1 MLRDTMTTMLR
12 ITSAGLLTLL
22 AQPSA
27 AQGATP
33 DLPTLARQVG
43 GAHRPDGPT
52 AKVEAF
58 TCQLELHLLDVSEK
72 NGGQANLDVAFLQQ
86 AREAPKKPRTF
97 IRYKVRGVDRAIRRG
112 FDRFGPWH
120 IQQGKPADLTAA
132 GAQRDLQSL
141 REHTNLARQLLRFL
155 SPEAVIESLEAP
167 TKVVDDK
174 LRIGRKSAAVY
185 SVSGRLSEFP
195 LMQRAGSDA
204 PAFVTIYVDKSS
216 KRLLGIDAWPIEDGA
231 SDRAR
236 GERIL
241 LSDLQLRDGLLVP
254 RTLRYLWR
262 DAAGKLRSH
271 STAKIITLDL
281 SPNLDA
287 KHFDRS

>member
-1 MLRDTMTTMLR
+1 MTTTLR
-12 ITSAGLLTLL
+12 ILSAGLLVLL
-22 AQPSA
+22 AQPAA
-27 AQGATP
+27 AQDATP
-33 DLPTLARQVG
+33 DIATLARQVG

-72 NGGQANLDVAFLQQ
+72 NGGQANLEVDFLQQ

>member
-1 MLRDTMTTMLR
+1 MTTTLR
-12 ITSAGLLTLL
+12 ILSAGLLVLL
-22 AQPSA
+22 AQPAA
-27 AQGATP
+27 AQDATP
-33 DLPTLARQVG
+33 DIATLARQVG

-72 NGGQANLDVAFLQQ
+72 NGGQANLEVDFLQQ

-132 GAQRDLQSL
+132 GAQRDLESL

-155 SPEAVIESLEAP
+155 SPEAVIGSLEAP
-167 TKVVDDK
+167 TQVSHEE

-185 SVSGRLSEFP
+185 GISGRLPEFP
-195 LMQRAGSDA
+195 WMQRAGSDA
-204 PAFVTIYVDKSS
+204 PAYVTIYVDKSS
-216 KRLLGIDAWPIEDGA
+216 KRLLGIDAWPVKDGVT
-231 SDRAR
+231 DRSR

-241 LSDLQLRDGLLVP
+241 LSDLQLRDGLLIP

-262 DAAGKLRSH
+262 NAAGKLRSH

-281 SPNLDA
+281 SPELDV

>member
-1 MLRDTMTTMLR
+1 MTTTLR
-12 ITSAGLLTLL
+12 ILSAGLLVLL
-22 AQPSA
+22 AQPAA
-27 AQGATP
+27 AQDATP
-33 DLPTLARQVG
+33 DIATLARQVG

-72 NGGQANLDVAFLQQ
+72 NGGQANLEVDFLQQ

-132 GAQRDLQSL
+132 GAQRDLESL

-155 SPEAVIESLEAP
+155 SPEAVIGSLEAP
-167 TKVVDDK
+167 TQVSHEA

-185 SVSGRLSEFP
+185 GISGRLPEFP
-195 LMQRAGSDA
+195 WMQRAGSDA
-204 PAFVTIYVDKSS
+204 PAYVTIYVDKSS
-216 KRLLGIDAWPIEDGA
+216 KRLLGIDAWPIKDGVT
-231 SDRAR
+231 DRSR

-241 LSDLQLRDGLLVP
+241 LSDLQLRDGLLIP

-262 DAAGKLRSH
+262 NAAGKLRSH

-281 SPNLDA
+281 SPELDV

>member
-1 MLRDTMTTMLR
+1 MTTTLR
-12 ITSAGLLTLL
+12 ILSAGLLVLL
-22 AQPSA
+22 AQPAA
-27 AQGATP
+27 AQDATP
-33 DLPTLARQVG
+33 DIATLARQVG

-72 NGGQANLDVAFLQQ
+72 NGGQANLEVDFLQQ

-132 GAQRDLQSL
+132 GAQRDLESL

-155 SPEAVIESLEAP
+155 SPEAVIGSLEAP
-167 TKVVDDK
+167 TQVSHEA

-185 SVSGRLSEFP
+185 GISGRLPAFP
-195 LMQRAGSDA
+195 WMQRAGSDA
-204 PAFVTIYVDKSS
+204 PAYVTIYVDKSS
-216 KRLLGIDAWPIEDGA
+216 KRLLGIDAWPVKDGVT
-231 SDRAR
+231 DRSR

-241 LSDLQLRDGLLVP
+241 LSDLQLRDGLLIP

-262 DAAGKLRSH
+262 NAAGKLRSH

-281 SPNLDA
+281 SPKLDV

>member
-1 MLRDTMTTMLR
+1 MTTTLR
-12 ITSAGLLTLL
+12 ILSAGLLVLL
-22 AQPSA
+22 AQPAA
-27 AQGATP
+27 AQDATP
-33 DLPTLARQVG
+33 DIATLARQVG

-72 NGGQANLDVAFLQQ
+72 NGGQANLEVDFLQQ

-132 GAQRDLQSL
+132 GAQRDLESL

-155 SPEAVIESLEAP
+155 SPEAVIGSLEAP
-167 TKVVDDK
+167 TQVSHEK

-185 SVSGRLSEFP
+185 GISGRLPEFP
-195 LMQRAGSDA
+195 WMQRAGSDA
-204 PAFVTIYVDKSS
+204 PAYVTIYVDKSS
-216 KRLLGIDAWPIEDGA
+216 KRLLGIDAWPVKDGVT
-231 SDRAR
+231 DRSR

-241 LSDLQLRDGLLVP
+241 LSDLQLRDGLLIP

-262 DAAGKLRSH
+262 NAAGKLRSH

-281 SPNLDA
+281 SPELDV

>member
-1 MLRDTMTTMLR
+1 MTTTLR
-12 ITSAGLLTLL
+12 ILSAGLLVLL
-22 AQPSA
+22 AQPAA
-27 AQGATP
+27 AQDATP
-33 DLPTLARQVG
+33 DIATLARQVG

-72 NGGQANLDVAFLQQ
+72 NGGQANLEVDFLQQ

-132 GAQRDLQSL
+132 GAQRDLESL

-155 SPEAVIESLEAP
+155 SPEAVIGSLEAP
-167 TKVVDDK
+167 TQVSHEA

-185 SVSGRLSEFP
+185 GISGRLPEFP
-195 LMQRAGSDA
+195 WMQRAGSDA
-204 PAFVTIYVDKSS
+204 PAYVTIYVDKSS
-216 KRLLGIDAWPIEDGA
+216 KRLLGIDAWPVKDGVT
-231 SDRAR
+231 DRSR

-241 LSDLQLRDGLLVP
+241 LSDLQLRDGLLIP

-262 DAAGKLRSH
+262 NAAGKLRSH

-281 SPNLDA
+281 SPELDV

>member
-1 MLRDTMTTMLR
+1 MTTTLR
-12 ITSAGLLTLL
+12 ILSAGLLVLL
-22 AQPSA
+22 AQPVA
-27 AQGATP
+27 AQDATP
-33 DLPTLARQVG
+33 DIATLARQVG

-72 NGGQANLDVAFLQQ
+72 NGGQANLEVDFLQQ

-132 GAQRDLQSL
+132 GAQRDLESL

-155 SPEAVIESLEAP
+155 SPEAVIGSLEAP
-167 TKVVDDK
+167 TQVSHEA

-185 SVSGRLSEFP
+185 GISGRLPAFP
-195 LMQRAGSDA
+195 WMQRAGSDA
-204 PAFVTIYVDKSS
+204 PAYVTIYVDKSS
-216 KRLLGIDAWPIEDGA
+216 KRLLGIDAWPVKDGVT
-231 SDRAR
+231 DRSR

-241 LSDLQLRDGLLVP
+241 LSDLQLRDGLLIP

-262 DAAGKLRSH
+262 NAAGKLRSH

-281 SPNLDA
+281 SPKLDV

>member
-1 MLRDTMTTMLR
+1 MTTTLR
-12 ITSAGLLTLL
+12 ILSAGLLVLL
-22 AQPSA
+22 AQPAA
-27 AQGATP
+27 AQDATP
-33 DLPTLARQVG
+33 DIATLARQVG

-58 TCQLELHLLDVSEK
+58 RCQLELHLLDVSEK
-72 NGGQANLDVAFLQQ
+72 NGGQANLEVDFLQQ

-132 GAQRDLQSL
+132 GAQRDLESL

-155 SPEAVIESLEAP
+155 SPEAVIGSLEAP
-167 TKVVDDK
+167 TQVSHEA

-185 SVSGRLSEFP
+185 GISGRLPEFP
-195 LMQRAGSDA
+195 WMQRAGSDA
-204 PAFVTIYVDKSS
+204 PAYVTIYVDKSS
-216 KRLLGIDAWPIEDGA
+216 KRLLGIDAWPVKDGVT
-231 SDRAR
+231 DRSR

-241 LSDLQLRDGLLVP
+241 LSDLQLRDGLLIP

-262 DAAGKLRSH
+262 NAAGKLRSH

-281 SPNLDA
+281 SPELDV

>member
-1 MLRDTMTTMLR
+1 MTTTLR
-12 ITSAGLLTLL
+12 ILSAGLLVLL
-22 AQPSA
+22 AQPAA
-27 AQGATP
+27 AQDATP
-33 DLPTLARQVG
+33 DIATLARQVG

-72 NGGQANLDVAFLQQ
+72 NGGQANLEVDFLQQ

-132 GAQRDLQSL
+132 GAQRDLESL

-155 SPEAVIESLEAP
+155 SPEAVIGSLEAP
-167 TKVVDDK
+167 TQVSHEE

-185 SVSGRLSEFP
+185 GISGRLPAFP
-195 LMQRAGSDA
+195 WMQRAGSDA
-204 PAFVTIYVDKSS
+204 PAHVTIYVDKSS
-216 KRLLGIDAWPIEDGA
+216 KRLLGIDAWPVKDGVT
-231 SDRAR
+231 DRSR

-241 LSDLQLRDGLLVP
+241 LSDLQLRDGLLIP

-262 DAAGKLRSH
+262 NAAGKLRSH

-281 SPNLDA
+281 SPKLDV

>member
-1 MLRDTMTTMLR
+1 MTTTLR
-12 ITSAGLLTLL
+12 ILSAGLLVLL
-22 AQPSA
+22 AQPAA
-27 AQGATP
+27 AQDATP
-33 DLPTLARQVG
+33 DIATLARQVG

-72 NGGQANLDVAFLQQ
+72 NGGQANLEVDFLQQ

-132 GAQRDLQSL
+132 GAQRDLESL

-155 SPEAVIESLEAP
+155 SPEAVIGSLEAP
-167 TKVVDDK
+167 TQVSHEA

-185 SVSGRLSEFP
+185 GISGRLPEFP
-195 LMQRAGSDA
+195 WMQRAGSDA
-204 PAFVTIYVDKSS
+204 PAYVTIYVDKSS
-216 KRLLGIDAWPIEDGA
+216 KRLLGIDAWPVKDGVT
-231 SDRAR
+231 DRSR

-241 LSDLQLRDGLLVP
+241 LSDLQLRDGLLIP

-262 DAAGKLRSH
+262 NAAGKLRSH

-281 SPNLDA
+281 SPKLDV

>member
-1 MLRDTMTTMLR
+1 MTTTLR
-12 ITSAGLLTLL
+12 ILSAGLLVLL
-22 AQPSA
+22 AQPAA
-27 AQGATP
+27 AQDATP
-33 DLPTLARQVG
+33 DIATLARQVG

-72 NGGQANLDVAFLQQ
+72 NGGQANLEVDFLQQ

-132 GAQRDLQSL
+132 GAQRDLESL

-155 SPEAVIESLEAP
+155 SPEAVIGSLEAP
-167 TKVVDDK
+167 TQVSHEQ
-174 LRIGRKSAAVY
+174 LRIGRKSVAVY
-185 SVSGRLSEFP
+185 GISGRLPKFP
-195 LMQRAGSDA
+195 WMQRAGSDA
-204 PAFVTIYVDKSS
+204 PAYVTIYVDKSS
-216 KRLLGIDAWPIEDGA
+216 KRLLGIDAWPVKDGVT
-231 SDRAR
+231 DRSR

-241 LSDLQLRDGLLVP
+241 LSDLQLRDGLLIP

-262 DAAGKLRSH
+262 NAAGKLRSH

-281 SPNLDA
+281 SPKLDV